1 MNKPMFERDIL
12 YPTNSTTE
20 PGSVH
25 ICVYAPE
32 PDGRMPVHITAK
44 TEHPLLVFL
53 EPIVSILQ
61 SDIFDR
67 TRMDIRKSGVLY
79 LQNLGSDDL
88 VRVQYSET
96 GKSHSEKVTHKTF

>member
-1 MNKPMFERDIL
+1 MSQPMFERDIL
-12 YPTNSTTE
+12 YPTDSSME

-32 PDGRMPVHITAK
+32 VDGRMPIHITAK
-44 TEHPLLVFL
+44 TEHTLIEYL

-61 SDIFDR
+61 SDLFDR

-79 LQNLGSDDL
+79 LQDLGSEDL
-88 VRVQYSET
+88 IRIQYSET
-96 GKSHSEKVTHKTF
+96 GKSHSEKITRKTF